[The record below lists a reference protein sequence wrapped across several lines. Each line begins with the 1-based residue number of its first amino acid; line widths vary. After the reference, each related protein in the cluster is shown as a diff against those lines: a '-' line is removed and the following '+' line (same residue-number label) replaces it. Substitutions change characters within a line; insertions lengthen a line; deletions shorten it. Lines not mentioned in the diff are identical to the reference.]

1 VNKSEN
7 KLIIKDSI
15 NSDIVIENFDLYKL
29 DEDDISTIKAGQLT
43 LPLNKDY
50 YSLKGILTLREL
62 NFIDGNI
69 FYEKFIYSKLI
80 KDIFIKL
87 YNKEF
92 NEKSVFSF
100 TKLFQEN
107 TLYFLIF

>member
-1 VNKSEN
+1 
-7 KLIIKDSI
+7 
-15 NSDIVIENFDLYKL
+15 
-29 DEDDISTIKAGQLT
+29 
-43 LPLNKDY
+43 
-50 YSLKGILTLREL
+50 LREL

-69 FYEKFIYSKLI
+69 FYEKFISSKLI

-100 TKLFQEN
+100 TKLFKEN